1 MPTQIRR
8 MPGHPEAVTAWASLR
23 CAVSLDRTEG
33 IEIPVGFPSLMGAQQ
48 AAFSLA
54 LLLERDIA
62 QFLMSTSLRQPE
74 VDIAHHGTF
83 HPERKATYLPN
94 EKAERSE
101 LLFISKVLCKGGSAL
116 GSTELRRS

>member
-1 MPTQIRR
+1 M
-8 MPGHPEAVTAWASLR
+8 
-23 CAVSLDRTEG
+23 SLDRTEG